1 MVGRDVLRGHRW
13 RRVGV
18 GTAAAQGGWEGRGM
32 ACVMLGAGA
41 ACVPTS
47 GVRGVRQ
54 RWLGSAARSAKTAV
68 MRGPKKCSRWS
79 VRAQPPG
86 HVSVRVMEP
95 VVTRGAAARQWIVRR
110 SCLGAAGRCSGR
122 GAAACVPEKM
132 MKPSGACRGDA
143 CCVVRVKRGGRR
155 CGRGDDDDRSSI
167 ISSGNGLRR
176 SHGDGACRC
185 GRSGREAVAAA
196 VAMKTTA
203 SAATPGNGKS
213 RLGGVC

>member
-1 MVGRDVLRGHRW
+1 
-13 RRVGV
+13 
-18 GTAAAQGGWEGRGM
+18 M

-47 GVRGVRQ
+47 GVRG
-54 RWLGSAARSAKTAV
+54 GKAAVARLSGKEREDGGDARPEEVLTVVCTGTAA
-68 MRGPKKCSRWS
+68 GPC
-79 VRAQPPG
+79 VARA
-86 HVSVRVMEP
+86 MEP
-95 VVTRGAAARQWIVRR
+95 VVTRCAAARQWIVRR

-167 ISSGNGLRR
+167 ISSGNGSRR